1 MGSFLV
7 KSSSIFIEGVRAKL
21 FTFSCLLGGQKE
33 QKGNKTKGKNLH
45 GLALYQGKPTFY

>member
-21 FTFSCLLGGQKE
+21 FIFSCLLGGQKE

-45 GLALYQGKPTFY
+45 GLAL